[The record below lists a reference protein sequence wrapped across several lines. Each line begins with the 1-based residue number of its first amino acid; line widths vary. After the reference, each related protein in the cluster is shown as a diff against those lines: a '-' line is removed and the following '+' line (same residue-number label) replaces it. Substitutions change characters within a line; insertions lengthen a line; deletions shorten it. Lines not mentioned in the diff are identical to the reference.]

1 VAVSFA
7 DDLISIIAI
16 TGMDG
21 HAYGSWMSRE
31 GDNSAMW
38 LRDFLAQDL
47 PDCRTMIYGYHSKLL
62 ATNTSQLKEYG
73 RLFFA
78 EFEKIRDT
86 RKVSKTLNKSSKL
99 MVTRKSFK
107 NGH

>member
-1 VAVSFA
+1 
-7 DDLISIIAI
+7 
-16 TGMDG
+16 MDG

-62 ATNTSQLKEYG
+62 ATNTNQLKEYG
-73 RLFFA
+73 RMFFA

-86 RKVSKTLNKSSKL
+86 IEVSMNSK
-99 MVTRKSFK
+99 K
-107 NGH
+107 